1 MANSNSRL
9 EQLIDDIYE
18 FVESCKSSALSSNK
32 IIVPKDELIDLLDE
46 LRMRTPDEIKKYQR
60 IVANR
65 DAIINDAENRAALIV
80 AEAEAKANKLISESE
95 IMGQAYNQANELV
108 RQANEEAS
116 RINDEV
122 KQSADEIT
130 SGAFA
135 YTNDLLDMIED
146 LINKAYTDTK
156 KQYDSLLDTL
166 NNSLSVVR
174 DNKREMAASTQPA
187 AADPVK
193 DIMADDDFDLDADAF
208 IENIDQ

>member
-135 YTNDLLDMIED
+135 YTNDLLDMVED

-187 AADPVK
+187 QADPVK
-193 DIMADDDFDLDADAF
+193 DIMADDDFNLDADAF

>member
-135 YTNDLLDMIED
+135 YTNDLLDMVED